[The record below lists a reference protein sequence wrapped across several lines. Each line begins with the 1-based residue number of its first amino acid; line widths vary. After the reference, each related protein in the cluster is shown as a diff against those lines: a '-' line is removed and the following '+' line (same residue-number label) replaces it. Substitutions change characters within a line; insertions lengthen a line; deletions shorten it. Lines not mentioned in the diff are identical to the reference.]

1 MQKKGCQIFLTP
13 YNAPPLTGNKTTQS
27 AMNTETAARDSEK
40 KKQKIA
46 WLSQRKTYYT
56 APRDNDLE
64 VENQTDLVATLFNN
78 LSDNLCGHSQDTI
91 KKIFDFK
98 SWRVTN

>member
-40 KKQKIA
+40 KKQKNCLTLTEESVIYA
-46 WLSQRKTYYT
+46 TSRQRPKLIKTES
-56 APRDNDLE
+56 NF
-64 VENQTDLVATLFNN
+64 Q
-78 LSDNLCGHSQDTI
+78 
-91 KKIFDFK
+91 KKC
-98 SWRVTN
+98 RNAL

>member
-1 MQKKGCQIFLTP
+1 MQQLNKKMQKKGCQIFLVP
-13 YNAPPLTGNKTTQS
+13 YNAHPLTGNKTTPS

-46 WLSQRKTYYT
+46 WLSMRKTYYT
-56 APRDNDLE
+56 SPRSNDPEGHFSLE
-64 VENQTDLVATLFNN
+64 KTATLFNN

-91 KKIFDFK
+91 KKIFWF
-98 SWRVTN
+98 

>member
-1 MQKKGCQIFLTP
+1 MGVKYKISPLEIFFQKNTCQIFLTP

-46 WLSQRKTYYT
+46 
-56 APRDNDLE
+56 
-64 VENQTDLVATLFNN
+64 
-78 LSDNLCGHSQDTI
+78 
-91 KKIFDFK
+91 
-98 SWRVTN
+98 

>member
-1 MQKKGCQIFLTP
+1 MQQLNKKMQKRGCQIFLTP

-46 WLSQRKTYYT
+46 
-56 APRDNDLE
+56 
-64 VENQTDLVATLFNN
+64 
-78 LSDNLCGHSQDTI
+78 
-91 KKIFDFK
+91 
-98 SWRVTN
+98 

>member
-40 KKQKIA
+40 KKQKLLDSHRGKRNIRH
-46 WLSQRKTYYT
+46 L
-56 APRDNDLE
+56 
-64 VENQTDLVATLFNN
+64 AT
-78 LSDNLCGHSQDTI
+78 T
-91 KKIFDFK
+91 
-98 SWRVTN
+98 T